1 MEYYFEGKLKNPP
14 TIYIYSVVLELLH
27 SDATSMYNKV
37 WLNKKK
43 LTLKKIFCSAFLLRQ
58 LLNKG
63 VYSVYCIDK
72 VYSGI
77 YSNMWDSATIEQYE
91 DGK

>member
-1 MEYYFEGKLKNPP
+1 MLR
-14 TIYIYSVVLELLH
+14 
-27 SDATSMYNKV
+27 KV

-43 LTLKKIFCSAFLLRQ
+43 LTLKKIFSSAFWLRQ
-58 LLNKG
+58 LKKKVL
-63 VYSVYCIDK
+63 VDK

-91 DGK
+91 DGKLGTLVNIEKTG

>member
-1 MEYYFEGKLKNPP
+1 MLR
-14 TIYIYSVVLELLH
+14 
-27 SDATSMYNKV
+27 KV

-43 LTLKKIFCSAFLLRQ
+43 LTLKKIFSSAFWLRQ
-58 LLNKG
+58 LLNTPPKKKK
-63 VYSVYCIDK
+63 VLVDK

-91 DGK
+91 DGKLGTLVNIEKTG

>member
-1 MEYYFEGKLKNPP
+1 MLR
-14 TIYIYSVVLELLH
+14 
-27 SDATSMYNKV
+27 KV

-43 LTLKKIFCSAFLLRQ
+43 LTLKKIFSSAFWLRQ
-58 LLNKG
+58 LLNPPPPKKTK
-63 VYSVYCIDK
+63 VLVDK

-91 DGK
+91 DGKLGTLVITEKTG